1 MARVR
6 WIKAGAEWDGRVA
19 FCGEAREIEEANGG
33 QPHPFCQNRRDGWG
47 TQICPGA
54 CVLAARRTATRQLS
68 DRAGSG
74 QLRAGAWSHLI
85 ALRHGADSP
94 LLMGVCSHT
103 ATRCRATAQ
112 RLGPLSW
119 GSGGAT
125 GGISAGVSQ

>member
-1 MARVR
+1 MAESRFAA
-6 WIKAGAEWDGRVA
+6 K
-19 FCGEAREIEEANGG
+19 AREMEEANGG
-33 QPHPFCQNRRDGWG
+33 QPHPSAKTAETDGAPKFVSA
-47 TQICPGA
+47 T
-54 CVLAARRTATRQLS
+54 CVLAAKRTATRQLFE
-68 DRAGSG
+68 RAGSG